1 MVVGIARCLLK
12 FKVLPGWLWGEV
24 VATAVYL
31 LNRSPTRSLEGRTP
45 FEAWYEKK
53 PGVQHLCTFGCVI
66 YVKDTTPN
74 LKKLD
79 DMSRPMIF
87 IGYELGSKAYRV
99 YNPLTKKV
107 HVSRDV
113 IFDE

>member
-1 MVVGIARCLLK
+1 M
-12 FKVLPGWLWGEV
+12 
-24 VATAVYL
+24 ATVVYL
-31 LNRSPTRSLEGRTP
+31 LKRLPTRSLEGRTP

-53 PGVQHLCTFGCVI
+53 TGVRHLCTFGCIVH
-66 YVKDTTPN
+66 VKGTTPN

-79 DMSRPMIF
+79 DRSSPMIF
-87 IGYELGSKAYRV
+87 IGYEPGSKAYSV